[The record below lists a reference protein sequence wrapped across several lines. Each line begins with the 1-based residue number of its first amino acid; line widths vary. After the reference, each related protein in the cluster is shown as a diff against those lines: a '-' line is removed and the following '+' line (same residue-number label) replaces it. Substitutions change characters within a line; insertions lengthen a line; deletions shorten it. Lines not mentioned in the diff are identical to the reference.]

1 MLQDIFFDMNS
12 LGTTSS
18 NGVGYDDS
26 TRTRL
31 LAQASA
37 DDLKRAQNPG
47 YTSLYEY
54 IRLQGQTV
62 GKE

>member
-1 MLQDIFFDMNS
+1 MNS